1 MSLAVPFDY
10 ILAGNTSAQNR
21 RVRIYRVRYKTNVSS
36 LDYERIAIALWTL
49 SQNAEADHGI
59 LRADAERVSV
69 SAAEEVDYDSPVDI
83 DQYQV
88 LASVGKA
95 RLSELSD
102 GFPESILSRWF
113 LQESDLLD
121 E

>member
-1 MSLAVPFDY
+1 MPLAVPFDY
-10 ILAGNTSAQNR
+10 RLAGNVSALNR

-36 LDYERIAIALWTL
+36 LDYDRIAVALWTL
-49 SQNAEADHGI
+49 SQNPEAEPSELEADGE
-59 LRADAERVSV
+59 AVSV
-69 SAAEEVDYDSPVDI
+69 SGMEEVDYDSPADI

-88 LASVGKA
+88 LGSVGKA
-95 RLSELSD
+95 RLSELADS
-102 GFPESILSRWF
+102 FPDSILSRWF